1 MSTPFLKK
9 DKTGICLKLHT
20 ALYGHDAIEQ
30 FRGAYGDGLTFVKR
44 GAYWILSFADALEED
59 VVDSLDSLLVLSRN
73 RKK

>member
-1 MSTPFLKK
+1 MSTPFLKT

-30 FRGAYGDGLTFVKR
+30 FRRAYGDGLTFVKR
-44 GAYWILSFADALEED
+44 GTYWILSFADALEGD
-59 VVDSLDSLLVLSRN
+59 VIDCLDSLLVMSRN